1 MPISPYKL
9 IFDLK
14 AKEYTFCDTRE
25 VTFFDYETSDCD
37 FQYTGFDF
45 EMLEHKT
52 IGSLLIEIA
61 NLSKTI
67 ILEKISYQVFCDIY
81 KRVVLPEKA
90 YEYMNGY
97 FSKEIS
103 LGFLNKI
110 YDLKLVEEGTNDI
123 KKSYSFYFS
132 NWIDTLLYSAQN
144 FCNDYCNSGQF
155 YLFDNKPIKIEL
167 YITFEDNLF
176 NSRYAVT
183 DLRHLIYFDIGKIL
197 ENKVLIKKCQNCG
210 RYFIPN
216 KRSNEIYCDNLF
228 DDTGKTCRNIGY
240 VQKLKNDSFKTAY
253 RSAYKTQRA
262 RIKYHSTEL
271 DYEEKHFKPWESAAK
286 EAMEQYSSTNDIN
299 GFKQWLVDY
308 KNKF

>member
-14 AKEYTFCDTRE
+14 AKEYTFYDTRE
-25 VTFFDYETSDCD
+25 VTFFEYGVSDCE

-45 EMLEHKT
+45 DILEHKI
-52 IGSLLIEIA
+52 IGSLPIEIA
-61 NLSKTI
+61 NLSKKI
-67 ILEKISYQVFCDIY
+67 IFEKISYPVFGDIY
-81 KRVVLPEKA
+81 KRIVCPEKA
-90 YEYMNGY
+90 YEYLNEY

-110 YDLKLVEEGTNDI
+110 YDLKLGEEETSIN
-123 KKSYSFYFS
+123 KSYSFYFS

-144 FCNDYCNSGQF
+144 FCNDYCSSGQL
-155 YLFDNKPIKIEL
+155 YLFDNKPRKIEL
-167 YITFEDNLF
+167 YITFENNLF

-183 DLRHLIYFDIGKIL
+183 DLRDLIYFEIGKIV
-197 ENKVLIKKCQNCG
+197 ENKVQIKKCQNCG
-210 RYFIPN
+210 KYFIPN
-216 KRSNEIYCDNLF
+216 KRSNEIYCDNIF

-262 RIKYHSTEL
+262 RIKYHAEEL
-271 DYEEKHFKPWESAAK
+271 DYEEKHFKPWEFAAK
-286 EAMEQYSSTNDIN
+286 EAMELYSSTNDVN
-299 GFKQWLVDY
+299 GFKQWLVEYRD
-308 KNKF
+308 KF